1 MFGAVVALVGLAW
14 SPEKRNWSWAAWKW
28 SHQSCTSMYLSCLW
42 TMVLLVTPSAV
53 ELYVCMGVLG
63 WGHPISMRVF
73 RMGNIALSVMKR
85 PVSSASAAKY
95 MKNLMIWEMVI
106 MDSFSPGT
114 GSSSDKN
121 MWAPSQLHALETLR
135 YAASECLASI
145 MLLAR

>member
-1 MFGAVVALVGLAW
+1 MI
-14 SPEKRNWSWAAWKW
+14 
-28 SHQSCTSMYLSCLW
+28 
-42 TMVLLVTPSAV
+42 LLVTHAV
-53 ELYVCMGVLG
+53 VEFSICMGVLG

-106 MDSFSPGT
+106 MDPFSPGT